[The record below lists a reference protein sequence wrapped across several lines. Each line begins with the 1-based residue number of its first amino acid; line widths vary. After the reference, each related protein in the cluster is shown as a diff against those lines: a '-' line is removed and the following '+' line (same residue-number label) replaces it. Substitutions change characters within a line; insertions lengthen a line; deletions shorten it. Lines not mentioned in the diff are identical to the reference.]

1 MHSRYLIVENHP
13 LYAEAL
19 LNIVRGRTPDA
30 DVTIVRTIKD
40 AAAAAS
46 RGKPYDLM
54 LLDLRLPDANG
65 FDGLIGLRILCP
77 KLPIVVHAAC
87 VSERVKDKA
96 AVFGATAY
104 ISKAA
109 KRDAILDT
117 LDHITCGPH
126 LEPLDTIAALDQTAN
141 AATQTAPLQAA
152 PLQAAAQ
159 IAPPVRNKS
168 LTHQQLRVLQSI
180 CLGRQN
186 KQIARELDIAE
197 TTIKA
202 HVSEILRKLGVT
214 SRTQAVLDVARLEK
228 EFVFSS
234 NPAVSTEITSVRT
247 ATSRLVS
254 AAVPG

>member
-1 MHSRYLIVENHP
+1 MHSRYLIVEDHP
-13 LYAEAL
+13 LFAEAL
-19 LNIVRGRTPDA
+19 QMIVRGKTPDA

-40 AAAAAS
+40 AAAAAG

-54 LLDLRLPDANG
+54 LLDLRLPDTSG
-65 FDGLIGLRILCP
+65 FDGLIGLRILFP
-77 KLPIVVHAAC
+77 KLPIVVISAC
-87 VSERVKDKA
+87 TTERVKDKA
-96 AVFGATAY
+96 VVFGATSY

-109 KRDAILDT
+109 GRDAILDT

-126 LEPLDTIAALDQTAN
+126 LEPHDAIAALDQAAMTGTA
-141 AATQTAPLQAA
+141 AATL
-152 PLQAAAQ
+152 LAAAQ

-214 SRTQAVLDVARLEK
+214 SRTQAVLDVARLER
-228 EFVFSS
+228 EFVF
-234 NPAVSTEITSVRT
+234 PARAESLSVRT
-247 ATSRLVS
+247 ATMSS
-254 AAVPG
+254 IAAAGPV